1 MNYWKG
7 LMLAAAIDLVWI
19 MGCPFLAT
27 APEPP
32 TLSREEPGAAYVD
45 KSPDVEQLAEVSLLE
60 DSLMAYLQEHSDD
73 VDAIEKIAD
82 VYADN
87 GWWDAAIDPLARA
100 LQLDPSRRSLWS
112 ALDRAVER
120 SGKVKIT
127 DAELTRHAAAFV
139 EAVEMRGHGLLI
151 DQPTSIGR
159 RTSRYTRAD

>member
-1 MNYWKG
+1 MSYWKG

-27 APEPP
+27 EPELP
-32 TLSREEPGAAYVD
+32 TLSRAEPAATYVD
-45 KSPDVEQLAEVSLLE
+45 KSADVEQLADISLLE
-60 DSLMAYLQEHSDD
+60 DSLMAYLQEHPDD

-112 ALDRAVER
+112 ALDRAVEK
-120 SGKVKIT
+120 SGKAKIT
-127 DAELTRHAAAFV
+127 DAELTRRAAAFV
-139 EAVEMRGHGLLI
+139 ESVDMWGHEC
-151 DQPTSIGR
+151 
-159 RTSRYTRAD
+159 